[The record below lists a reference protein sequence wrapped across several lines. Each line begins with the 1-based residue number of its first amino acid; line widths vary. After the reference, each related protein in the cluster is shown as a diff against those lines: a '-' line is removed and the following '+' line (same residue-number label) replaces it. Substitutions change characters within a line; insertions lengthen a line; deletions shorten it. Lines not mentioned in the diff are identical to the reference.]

1 MDFFVNKGKV
11 GWECISRF
19 DVNQPGFVPEWQ
31 RKGGAL
37 IWRLCKG
44 DVLEMRVTE
53 ELAALLPEGLRQA
66 ESLLFVVQQLS
77 TNKLMIRLLN
87 DARPMPNKKVEDPC
101 WLCVRGRKFYMQAQA
116 RKVDLTPFGKVW
128 RKHRKLWHGT
138 QKKTA

>member
-1 MDFFVNKGKV
+1 
-11 GWECISRF
+11 
-19 DVNQPGFVPEWQ
+19 
-31 RKGGAL
+31 
-37 IWRLCKG
+37 
-44 DVLEMRVTE
+44 MRVTE
-53 ELAALLPEGLRQA
+53 DLAALLPEGLRQA